1 MLARF
6 ALGLF
11 VILSAYTAD
20 RGAAETLPLP
30 PGLIGLDSEE
40 GEALLFEAE
49 ARAAYLPLSLQ
60 FVTQQNQAFCGVAST
75 IMVLNALKVP
85 APETAAWKPFT
96 AFDQENFFNEAT
108 EAVVPRAVIEKMG
121 MTLTQL
127 GGLPGAFGLKAEVH
141 HASDSTAKEFRR
153 LASEAL
159 DAGGRYVIVN
169 YLRMAIGQEKFGHI
183 SPLAAYD
190 ADSDRFLILDVSRY
204 KYPPVWVETSALFAA
219 MNTTDRD
226 NDNKSRGFVIV
237 GR

>member
-1 MLARF
+1 MLMKL

-11 VILSAYTAD
+11 VLLGVFHAD
-20 RGAAETLPLP
+20 RLAAETLPLP

-60 FVTQQNQAFCGVAST
+60 FVTQSNQAFCGVAST

-85 APETAAWKPFT
+85 APETAAWKPFA
-96 AFDQENFFNEAT
+96 AFDQDNIFNDAT
-108 EAVVPRAVIEKMG
+108 EAVVPRAVIEKRG

-127 GGLPGAFGLKAEVH
+127 AGLSGVFGLKAEIH
-141 HASDSTAKEFRR
+141 HASDSTVRDFRR

-159 DAGGRYVIVN
+159 DSGDRYVLVN
-169 YLRMAIGQEKFGHI
+169 YLRLAIGQERFGHI
-183 SPLAAYD
+183 SPLGAYD

-204 KYPPVWVETSALFAA
+204 KYPPVWVETAALFAA
-219 MNTTDRD
+219 MNTIDKD
-226 NDNKSRGFVIV
+226 NESKSRGFVII

>member
-11 VILSAYTAD
+11 VFIGAFHAEHV
-20 RGAAETLPLP
+20 AAETLPLP

-60 FVTQQNQAFCGVAST
+60 FVTQANQAFCGVAST

-96 AFDQENFFNEAT
+96 AFDQENFFNAST
-108 EAVVPRAVIEKMG
+108 EAIVPRAVIEKMG

-127 GGLPGAFGLKAEVH
+127 GGLPGAFGLKAEIR
-141 HASDSTAKEFRR
+141 HASDSTVKDFRK

-159 DAGGRYVIVN
+159 DSGDRHVLVN

-219 MNTTDRD
+219 MNTIDRD
-226 NDNKSRGFVIV
+226 NEGKSRGFVIV
-237 GR
+237 ER

>member
-20 RGAAETLPLP
+20 RVAAETLPLP

-40 GEALLFEAE
+40 GETLLFEAE

-75 IMVLNALKVP
+75 IMVLNASKVP
-85 APETAAWKPFT
+85 APETEAWKPFT
-96 AFDQENFFNEAT
+96 AFDQDNIFNDAT

-159 DAGGRYVIVN
+159 DSGDRYVIVN
-169 YLRMAIGQEKFGHI
+169 YLRIAIGQERFGHI

-190 ADSDRFLILDVSRY
+190 ADSDRFLILDVSSY

-226 NDNKSRGFVIV
+226 NDNKTRGFIIV
-237 GR
+237 RR

>member
-1 MLARF
+1 MLAKL
-6 ALGLF
+6 ALGVVLLLSLF
-11 VILSAYTAD
+11 PAGQA
-20 RGAAETLPLP
+20 AAETLPLP

-40 GEALLFEAE
+40 GETLLFEAE

-75 IMVLNALKVP
+75 VMVLNALKVP
-85 APETAAWKPFT
+85 APVTEAWKPFA
-96 AFDQENFFNEAT
+96 AFDQDNIFNDAT

-127 GGLPGAFGLKAEVH
+127 GGLPGAFGLKAEIH
-141 HASDSTAKEFRR
+141 HASGSTVKDFRK

-159 DAGGRYVIVN
+159 DSGDHYVLVN
-169 YLRMAIGQEKFGHI
+169 YLRMAIGQERFGHI
-183 SPLAAYD
+183 SPLGAYD

-219 MNTTDRD
+219 MNTIDKD
-226 NDNKSRGFVIV
+226 NAGKSRGFVII

>member
-1 MLARF
+1 MLARL
-6 ALGLF
+6 ALGLTF
-11 VILSAYTAD
+11 LLSVYAAE
-20 RGAAETLPLP
+20 RAGAETLPLP

-49 ARAAYLPLSLQ
+49 ARAAYFPLSLQ
-60 FVTQQNQAFCGVAST
+60 FVTQQNQAFCGVASMT
-75 IMVLNALKVP
+75 MVLNALKVP

-96 AFDQENFFNEAT
+96 AFNQDNIFNEAT

-141 HASDSTAKEFRR
+141 HASDSTVKDFRR
-153 LASEAL
+153 MASQAL
-159 DAGGRYVIVN
+159 DSGDRYVVVN

-226 NDNKSRGFVIV
+226 NDNKSRGFVII

>member
-1 MLARF
+1 MLGRI
-6 ALGLF
+6 ALGLIF
-11 VILSAYTAD
+11 LLSADTVEHAS
-20 RGAAETLPLP
+20 AETLPLP

-60 FVTQQNQAFCGVAST
+60 FVTQQNQAFCGVASM

-96 AFDQENFFNEAT
+96 AFNQDNIFNDAT

-127 GGLPGAFGLKAEVH
+127 GGLPGAFGLKADIH
-141 HASDSTAKEFRR
+141 HASDGTAKDFRK
-153 LASEAL
+153 LASDAL
-159 DAGGRYVIVN
+159 DSGDRYVLVN
-169 YLRMAIGQEKFGHI
+169 YLRMAIGQERFGHI

-219 MNTTDRD
+219 MNTIDKD
-226 NDNKSRGFVIV
+226 NESKSRGFVII